1 MTLSE
6 STKTDGESAVSSA
19 PVKPVSSGGVSSK
32 SSEGVLLAPSTP
44 VKSIGDTGGSAGIR
58 IGCRA
63 KAYVSR
69 GGKGKAIAS
78 DNVGEVIAFK
88 DAKLGPHDGELQ
100 FRLIHFWEA
109 WNTVT
114 KVLIGLEML
123 LIDREET
130 AIQGFIPADVTI
142 SFSWNS
148 VLSELV
154 DKFDAACDMRGE
166 LYDYIGHIKLV
177 NGQTPSESLL
187 LDEANIVAS
196 RRVDLHV
203 QTHDDP
209 VLKLCLWDQAASEFW
224 KKFRASGG
232 TARVVLVTT
241 LNPKRYGVLS
251 LSSMTP
257 SRVFL
262 DGDIQETRDYLGW
275 LSSNQD
281 VANRLNADVV
291 VKPEPATLGELFSYM
306 KRASAKVAW
315 FECTTTIDNVVHGSK
330 WYYIGCG
337 DCHTKA
343 TKGPTTLMC
352 RKCGKNEVVGVAQ
365 YLAKLSVYDHKDQA
379 FFVLLGDA
387 GEELTGKKAA
397 ELVESYYEANDGT
410 RTFIVKIS
418 THNLD
423 GKTQTLTV
431 TKVLPLEAPAPEVK
445 SGDEVDVELCNE
457 REDLAD
463 ESVKRAAD
471 GVGSE
476 DAKRARCPIFPV
488 HNLSP
493 QSYESLL
500 RLATTPTYLPDVVG
514 QIRMM
519 QNLDPFHPDDSTDLT
534 VGLLLSRS
542 TMVKLKL
549 WDKQAAD
556 FSMLQSKKN
565 MKFKVV
571 IFTSMIPKIFE
582 GSLSASSSYNEGNS
596 FVIFFY
602 LFITFSPKSISTVF
616 LFYLSTVFTD
626 SPPPWLI
633 RALLLRIKLGAGVL
647 ARKMAHAESTTSSDR
662 NLRSYRLKNASRS
675 VVSSTLIPFQL
686 WGATLAAIA
695 LKKRQSGTAIS
706 VSEGL

>member
-6 STKTDGESAVSSA
+6 STKTDGESAVFSA

-58 IGCRA
+58 IGGRA

-123 LIDREET
+123 LSDREET
-130 AIQGFIPADVTI
+130 AIQGFIPAGRIETYLRHMRAGCTYRLRNFFGSKSKPNYRVAESDVTI

-154 DKFDAACDMRGE
+154 DSSIRFPADRFRIHGFGEFDAACDMRGE

-187 LDEANIVAS
+187 LDEANIAAS

-203 QTHDDP
+203 HTHDDP

-315 FECTTTIDNVVHGSK
+315 FECTATIDNVVHGSK

-397 ELVESYYEANDGT
+397 ELVESYYEGNDGVGDDDIVPVPQVLIDTIGQT

-445 SGDEVDVELCNE
+445 TGDEVDVELCNE

-476 DAKRARCPIFPV
+476 DAKRARC
-488 HNLSP
+488 
-493 QSYESLL
+493 
-500 RLATTPTYLPDVVG
+500 G
-514 QIRMM
+514 
-519 QNLDPFHPDDSTDLT
+519 
-534 VGLLLSRS
+534 
-542 TMVKLKL
+542 
-549 WDKQAAD
+549 
-556 FSMLQSKKN
+556 
-565 MKFKVV
+565 
-571 IFTSMIPKIFE
+571 
-582 GSLSASSSYNEGNS
+582 
-596 FVIFFY
+596 
-602 LFITFSPKSISTVF
+602 
-616 LFYLSTVFTD
+616 
-626 SPPPWLI
+626 
-633 RALLLRIKLGAGVL
+633 
-647 ARKMAHAESTTSSDR
+647 
-662 NLRSYRLKNASRS
+662 
-675 VVSSTLIPFQL
+675 
-686 WGATLAAIA
+686 
-695 LKKRQSGTAIS
+695 
-706 VSEGL
+706 